1 MPLGSAVLSWQRAPG
16 TQSPRT
22 WQGRSGALPAA
33 RRPQRA
39 LGPALGQTAL
49 GETRANAAPPA
60 WARGREEEQREAGGR
75 QAADAERL
83 RSENA
88 ELAAQLEAATAQRA
102 AAAAEAGAAK
112 RAAAAAKARAAAAAE
127 AAGGAGAQAR
137 RPAVHVC
144 AGKAL
149 MRWP

>member
-1 MPLGSAVLSWQRAPG
+1 M
-16 TQSPRT
+16 
-22 WQGRSGALPAA
+22 
-33 RRPQRA
+33 
-39 LGPALGQTAL
+39 
-49 GETRANAAPPA
+49 
-60 WARGREEEQREAGGR
+60 
-75 QAADAERL
+75 

-88 ELAAQLEAATAQRA
+88 ELAAQLEAAPAQRA

-112 RAAAAAKARAAAAAE
+112 RAAAAAE